1 MPCGRDR
8 RFGCFSGFLLPVG
21 ELLGRDA
28 FKQRLYERACSVA
41 LGVVTLG
48 HEARFGRVNDVVA
61 LDVGQREAVT
71 LLREVSAKPYL
82 EGAYAVENHALRV
95 LQMNAHLARKLGENG
110 QNVGISDGGRVRNLG
125 GKLLG
130 AHLVENDRAAVP
142 LAEIGCS
149 AHLVLYNTITNTHC
163 VFLLMVKKLD

>member
-1 MPCGRDR
+1 MPCRRDR

-71 LLREVSAKPYL
+71 LLREVGAVASSLVLTSSKMTARPY
-82 EGAYAVENHALRV
+82 
-95 LQMNAHLARKLGENG
+95 HLPKL
-110 QNVGISDGGRVRNLG
+110 
-125 GKLLG
+125 
-130 AHLVENDRAAVP
+130 AVP
-142 LAEIGCS
+142 RILFC
-149 AHLVLYNTITNTHC
+149 TIR
-163 VFLLMVKKLD
+163 